1 MAALTAAEIQTV
13 LDAWPSSDGDLPGT
27 VRAAFDSW
35 NDLLTPTINAA
46 VQALND
52 NPASEFTTPGRV
64 RGFNKPHKCRTLA
77 VHGVEA
83 TAGGPTP
90 SPAEL
95 RSMLPA
101 SGDAVSEKIRLL
113 ETQLLQQKDT
123 IASLVRQ
130 QNAVDAERDVTA
142 DYEINDKVLA
152 KVPTSFLDHD
162 PLSKKERRKVMR
174 DHQGVYPEGRWP
186 NKLALKASTRNSKD
200 MQKAAKLTLPQYAT
214 EVAKFLERNDT
225 STKMSGTAWSRVL
238 DMQHDLETSITSD
251 PDAWYR
257 ADEILE
263 QMQEIAACAQ
273 GAFTFGLDMSVNM
286 RLNVANR
293 VDIAMGINH
302 LRVDPFKKET
312 DDFISDDTY
321 KLVEKEAK
329 AKQNLTWAK
338 QGHFPWV
345 YAVS

>member
-1 MAALTAAEIQTV
+1 
-13 LDAWPSSDGDLPGT
+13 
-27 VRAAFDSW
+27 
-35 NDLLTPTINAA
+35 
-46 VQALND
+46 
-52 NPASEFTTPGRV
+52 
-64 RGFNKPHKCRTLA
+64 
-77 VHGVEA
+77 
-83 TAGGPTP
+83 
-90 SPAEL
+90 
-95 RSMLPA
+95 MLPA

-142 DYEINDKVLA
+142 DYEINDRVLA

-186 NKLALKASTRNSKD
+186 NKLALKASTRNSRD
-200 MQKAAKLTLPQYAT
+200 MQKAAKLTLPQYAA

-263 QMQEIAACAQ
+263 QLQEIAACTQ

-338 QGHFPWV
+338 QGHFPGSKAGDRFFGQPSQKSSGAA
-345 YAVS
+345 YSRKNGGGKKFDRKKNDTGRGGRGALECSIRGAIGAVG